1 MKKNSNKGI
10 TNKDCSDTGMAMALI
25 AILAGMIYKQSVFQ
39 IVALIAIL
47 VNMIVPSIF
56 RPLAFLW
63 FGLSRLMGYLSSK
76 LLLGLVFFFVV
87 TPVGLI
93 RKLMGK
99 DRLSLRAFKKDNKSA
114 FNERFYMYNSSDLNN
129 TF

>member
-1 MKKNSNKGI
+1 MKKNLNKGI
-10 TNKDCSDTGMAMALI
+10 TNKECSDTGMAMALI
-25 AILAGMIYKQSVFQ
+25 AILAGLIYKQSVFQ
-39 IVALIAIL
+39 FVALIAIL

-63 FGLSRLMGYLSSK
+63 FGLSRLMGHVSSK

-99 DRLSLRAFKKDNKSA
+99 DRLSLQAFKKANKTA
-114 FNERFYMYNSSDLNN
+114 FTERLYMYKSSDLNN